1 MKIKKFVPNTT
12 NRWDRSHGEYIAGR
26 ALLDGVDV
34 TAVAAEEKWGNGRL
48 RLLVDAPMREKFDRQ
63 RYLLNAAILNG
74 TLEDIRRE
82 APRMI
87 TAYKALDRA
96 ADLAGADRLP
106 PTVWEVTL
114 EDGSVAAIAKDYDS
128 RLAKGRAIAVYTLD
142 EIAVILSAYQAT
154 HKAKLTWPGATVVR
168 VGKSIPDPLDG
179 IREATDLDDPI
190 DDLWVV

>member
-114 EDGSVAAIAKDYDS
+114 EDGSVVEVKGNEQIEYDGEVHTAANLFDALKEGY
-128 RLAKGRAIAVYTLD
+128 Y
-142 EIAVILSAYQAT
+142 
-154 HKAKLTWPGATVVR
+154 
-168 VGKSIPDPLDG
+168 GKF
-179 IREATDLDDPI
+179 
-190 DDLWVV
+190 